1 MEIFELAKL
10 LGEAIKKDARLVEFE
25 EAKKAYENDTELKK
39 ALEEYDVQQQALQ
52 SEMMKEEKDS
62 YTIDAINER
71 INELYHKSKAEGL
84 TEEEKAE
91 QAVLRREY
99 IDSFKRSLTGQ
110 LDNMYIVD
118 EKGNKTKVERKGNKK

>member
-1 MEIFELAKL
+1 MEQ
-10 LGEAIKKDARLVEFE
+10 KK
-25 EAKKAYENDTELKK
+25 
-39 ALEEYDVQQQALQ
+39 
-52 SEMMKEEKDS
+52 
-62 YTIDAINER
+62 IDR
-71 INELYHKSKAEGL
+71 INELAKKMKAEGL

-118 EKGNKTKVERKGNKK
+118 EKGNKTKVERKTDKK

>member
-1 MEIFELAKL
+1 MEQ
-10 LGEAIKKDARLVEFE
+10 KKMD
-25 EAKKAYENDTELKK
+25 
-39 ALEEYDVQQQALQ
+39 
-52 SEMMKEEKDS
+52 
-62 YTIDAINER
+62 R
-71 INELYHKSKAEGL
+71 ISELYRKSQEVGL

-118 EKGNKTKVERKGNKK
+118 EKGNKTKVERKGDKKHHN